1 VIPASFDYIRPGT
14 LIEATEA
21 LGAGEDAKVIAGGQS
36 LLPLLRLRFAY
47 PALLVDVGDLDDL
60 KGVRDLGNFL
70 EIGALTTHYELT
82 KDPLIA
88 AHAGLLAQAAGTI
101 ADPAVRHRGTIGGGL
116 SHADPAG
123 DLPAVIAALD
133 ATLVVHGPDGE
144 REIAAADFFTD
155 YLSTSLAPGEIVT
168 SVLVPKLGS
177 DWGYHYEKFHVTA
190 QAWAIVGVA
199 ALARR
204 SNGHVAEARI
214 GLTNMG
220 PVPVRAQAAEQ
231 AVAGAEASVA
241 ALRAAAQLA
250 DEGTTPPSDLRAAGD
265 YRRHLARVLTA
276 RSLAIA
282 AGILRVARSS
292 PAGASSA
299 GHEGS
304 TCGAMAVLSGSG
316 RAYTRRIHCAV
327 LHRE

>member
-1 VIPASFDYIRPGT
+1 VIPASFDYIRPAT
-14 LIEATEA
+14 LADATQA
-21 LGAGEDAKVIAGGQS
+21 LASDEDAKVIAGGQS

-47 PALLVDVGDLDDL
+47 PTLLVDVGGLDDL
-60 KGVRDLGNFL
+60 KGVRDLGNYL
-70 EIGALTTHYELT
+70 QVGALTTHYELT

-101 ADPAVRHRGTIGGGL
+101 ADPAVRHRGTIGGAL

-133 ATLVVHGPDGE
+133 ATLVVHGPAGS
-144 REIAAADFFTD
+144 REIAAAGFFTD
-155 YLSTSLAPGEIVT
+155 YLTTSLAPGEIVT
-168 SVLVPKLGS
+168 SVLVPKLTA

-220 PVPVRAQAAEQ
+220 PVPVRARAAEE
-231 AVAGAEASVA
+231 AVTGAEASVA

-250 DEGTTPPSDLRAAGD
+250 DDGTTPPSDLRAAGD
-265 YRRHLARVLTA
+265 YRRHLARVLAA

-282 AGILRVARSS
+282 AGVN
-292 PAGASSA
+292 
-299 GHEGS
+299 
-304 TCGAMAVLSGSG
+304 
-316 RAYTRRIHCAV
+316 
-327 LHRE
+327 